1 MRRLMLCLAVGALLA
16 AGSGAATAQ
25 EAVTVNG
32 VEGMRVV
39 IAPPET
45 PLARLIKDKLS
56 AAYYGATPATRAY
69 SNAQKL
75 YYFYGARHFEP
86 LWLTTA
92 ADGTEGFSPAAL
104 KIIDVFKDAASEGF
118 RPSDYLTPAIEL
130 STAGT
135 DPERLADL
143 ETAFS
148 AATVHYA
155 HDAYMGRIAPE
166 AVSANIDPET
176 KRLDTAGLLVKLATS
191 DAPDKVL
198 ADLDPLD
205 PEFAALKTAL
215 AKLNGNDDAPDP
227 VVIPAGKTLKP
238 GMKDARLDLLRQRL
252 KVPAPE
258 GADALVYDPDLVA
271 AVTDFQSGIGI
282 TADGIVGPATIA
294 ALNGGGTVSREDI
307 VANMERWRWLP
318 HDLGKLHVLVNIPEF
333 RVSVVDNGTTQFST
347 RVVVGKPATPTP
359 IFSNSIKNIV
369 VNPYWNV
376 PTSIVAKEIAPHMVA
391 NPGYLDS
398 QNMEIVSGA
407 RVIDASAIDWSS
419 VTQSNWRYSI
429 RQRPG
434 GGNALGEVKF
444 LFPNDHD
451 VYLHD
456 TPSKSLF
463 GTAVRAYSHGCVRV
477 QNPMGFADALLETEP
492 NLNASVLESMFGP
505 KERWVNLKSHVPVH
519 IAYFTVR
526 VDASGVLHSYGDIYG
541 HNRKLID
548 LLEGRGKPAAPS
560 ATPIVS
566 GV

>member
-1 MRRLMLCLAVGALLA
+1 MRRLMLCLVVGTLLA
-16 AGSGAATAQ
+16 VAPGVANAQ

-45 PLARLIKDKLS
+45 PLARLIKDRLNAS
-56 AAYYGATPATRAY
+56 YYGATPSTRAY
-69 SNAQKL
+69 TTAQKL
-75 YYFYGARHFEP
+75 YYFYGERHFEP
-86 LWLTTA
+86 LWLTAA
-92 ADGTEGFSPAAL
+92 ADGSESFSPAAL
-104 KIIDVFKDAASEGF
+104 KIIDVFKAAASEGF

-130 STAGT
+130 ASAGT
-135 DPERLADL
+135 DPARLADL

-148 AATVHYA
+148 AATLRYA
-155 HDAYMGRIAPE
+155 HDAYMGRVAPE
-166 AVSANIDPET
+166 TVSANIDPET
-176 KRLDTAGLLVKLATS
+176 KRLDAAALLVKLASS

-198 ADLDPLD
+198 AGLDPLD
-205 PEFAALKTAL
+205 PEFAALKAAL
-215 AKLNGNDDAPDP
+215 AKLNGNGEGGEAI
-227 VVIPAGKTLKP
+227 VIPAGKTLKP

-252 KVPAPE
+252 KVPAPAE
-258 GADALVYDPDLVA
+258 DAETYDPDLVA
-271 AVTDFQSGIGI
+271 AVTDFQTSLGIA
-282 TADGIVGPATIA
+282 ADGIVGPATLA
-294 ALNGGGTVSREDI
+294 ALNNGGTISREDI
-307 VANMERWRWLP
+307 IANMERWRWLP
-318 HDLGKLHVLVNIPEF
+318 QDLGELHVLVNIPEF
-333 RVSVVDNGTTQFST
+333 RVSVVDNGVTAYST

-359 IFSNSIKNIV
+359 VFSNSIKNIV

-376 PTSIVAKEIAPHMVA
+376 PTSIVAKEIAPHMLA

-407 RVIDASAIDWSS
+407 RVIDASAIDWAS

-463 GTAVRAYSHGCVRV
+463 GSAVRAYSHGCVRV
-477 QNPMGFADALLETEP
+477 QHPMDFADALLKSQP

-505 KERWVNLKSHVPVH
+505 KERWVNLKTHVPVH

-526 VDASGVLHSYGDIYG
+526 ADASGVLRSYADIYG

-548 LLEGRGKPAAPS
+548 LLEGRGKPAVRS